1 MQDGRAVTYSTPSLI
16 GSCVLIAAIAVLFTT
31 RYPPDLFDSAVGI
44 DWWGYQLLVYV
55 ASMTDQYSPFR
66 LHKGQYRPQGPAQP
80 LLRPASRSRN
90 AAAPTVFTLRAGIS
104 QIRAGQRRRVSQ

>member
-66 LHKGQYRPQGPAQP
+66 LHRGSIAPRV
-80 LLRPASRSRN
+80 RRN
-90 AAAPTVFTLRAGIS
+90 PFYDQRADPVT
-104 QIRAGQRRRVSQ
+104 QLRRRSSP